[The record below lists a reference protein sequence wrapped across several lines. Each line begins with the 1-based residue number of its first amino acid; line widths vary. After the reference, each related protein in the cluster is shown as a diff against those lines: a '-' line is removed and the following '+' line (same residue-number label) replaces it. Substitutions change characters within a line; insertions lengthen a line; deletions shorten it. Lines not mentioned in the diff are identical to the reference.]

1 MVDGTS
7 TMADEIVALPDRIAA
22 RVREQRLA
30 RGLSL
35 EALAARSGVS
45 RSMISLVERGEAS
58 PTAVVLEKLAVGLD
72 VTLGSLFD
80 DGAAAAASP
89 VARRDEQPLW
99 VDPASGYERRNVSP
113 ATTPDG
119 LRLVE
124 VSFPAGARVAFDTGP
139 REPRVHQLVWLL
151 EGSMTV
157 AVGGERHVL
166 QEGDCLAMHLDEP
179 VMFHNPTA
187 ASARYAI
194 VVAPEQGGRR

>member
-1 MVDGTS
+1 MSDQSV
-7 TMADEIVALPDRIAA
+7 LHDRMAA
-22 RVREQRLA
+22 RIRELRAA

-35 EALAARSGVS
+35 EALAGRSGVS

-58 PTAVVLEKLAVGLD
+58 PTAVVLERLAVGLE

-80 DGAAAAASP
+80 SGPAASPSP
-89 VARRDEQPLW
+89 VARRAEQPLW
-99 VDPASGYERRNVSP
+99 VDPGSGYERRNVSP
-113 ATTPDG
+113 AATPDG
-119 LRLVE
+119 LRLVD

-157 AVGGERHVL
+157 AVGDERHEL
-166 QEGDCLAMHLDEP
+166 EEGDCLVMRLDEP

-187 ASARYAI
+187 TAARYAI
-194 VVAPEQGGRR
+194 VVAPDHGGRR

>member
-1 MVDGTS
+1 
-7 TMADEIVALPDRIAA
+7 
-22 RVREQRLA
+22 
-30 RGLSL
+30 
-35 EALAARSGVS
+35 
-45 RSMISLVERGEAS
+45 
-58 PTAVVLEKLAVGLD
+58 VVLEKLAVGLE

-80 DGAAAAASP
+80 DGAAEAPSP
-89 VARRDEQPLW
+89 VARFGEQPLW

-113 ATTPDG
+113 AMAPDG

-139 REPRVHQLVWLL
+139 REPRVHHLVWVL

-166 QEGDCLAMHLDEP
+166 EQGDCLAMHLDEP